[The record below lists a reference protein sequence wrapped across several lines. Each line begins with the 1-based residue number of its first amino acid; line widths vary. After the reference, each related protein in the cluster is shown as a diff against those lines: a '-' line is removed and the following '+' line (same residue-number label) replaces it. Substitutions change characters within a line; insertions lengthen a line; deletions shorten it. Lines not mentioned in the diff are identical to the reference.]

1 MKKTVAILS
10 SVFLLAACQDT
21 TDATQESVV
30 DEESGQTQVSTVES
44 VESEAVSSEMRE
56 DVAYEYEINPDLY
69 TVVPIDDADTEVVLL
84 TFDDAPQPPNS
95 YTLDIAQ
102 TVQDK
107 GANAIF
113 FVMGQFLEEPEAK
126 EIIKT
131 VYDMGFEIGNHSY
144 SHPDLTTLTYEEQLA
159 EITKTSDLVEEITGE
174 RPRFIRA
181 PYGSYNSETEAIA
194 DGENMTIMNWT
205 YGYDWVDGY
214 MEEDAIADIMIN
226 APELGSGGNLLMH
239 DRQWTSAAISRIIDG
254 LRDAGYEMVDPTLI
268 ASPEEAQ
275 REYE

>member
-239 DRQWTSAAISRIIDG
+239 DRQWTSAAINRIIDG

-268 ASPEEAQ
+268 ASPEEA
-275 REYE
+275 